1 MCWRGLF
8 FVCVFFFFAE
18 TKEDVWTSAASRFFM
33 DRLPQ
38 PVFSPVD
45 VRACV
50 PIRHVRL
57 SAFFFFYVFFSLCR
71 FGWHYEIKKETWLTC
86 NRQQQQT
93 NTKSHRWTKWR
104 GDGWDRGNLLPR
116 ETSEDSGVTRWTFP
130 SFLKGRQHCLPWCD
144 RFSFNRSRQASCR
157 LYGVQWQRALQNGR
171 ESGSY
176 EAVHI
181 RTFFSPPLC
190 LVLFLQIDSAFSC
203 GLFRKPRLRKNV
215 ASFVASECR
224 VLKTKT
230 KKTELVFRCRV
241 YFDMCVCVCM
251 CAHFSPPSQV
261 DFVFFRSSNVFFF
274 FFFW

>member
-8 FVCVFFFFAE
+8 FVCVFFFSSPKQRK
-18 TKEDVWTSAASRFFM
+18 TCGQVQLRDSSWTDCLNPSSRLWM
-33 DRLPQ
+33 CA
-38 PVFSPVD
+38 
-45 VRACV
+45 RAC
-50 PIRHVRL
+50 L
-57 SAFFFFYVFFSLCR
+57 FATYGYQLFFFYVFFSLCR

-230 KKTELVFRCRV
+230 KKNGTGVPMPSIFWYVCVRV
-241 YFDMCVCVCM
+241 YVCAFLASFPGWFCF
-251 CAHFSPPSQV
+251 FS
-261 DFVFFRSSNVFFF
+261 FE
-274 FFFW
+274 